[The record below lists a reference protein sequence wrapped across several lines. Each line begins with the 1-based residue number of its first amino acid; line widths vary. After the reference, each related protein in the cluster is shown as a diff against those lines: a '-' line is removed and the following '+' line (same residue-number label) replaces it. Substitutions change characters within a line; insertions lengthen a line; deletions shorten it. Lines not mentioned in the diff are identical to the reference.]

1 VPDRRRGADD
11 YRAALDEPQVAPV
24 VFLLVPTGCFAFD
37 EFGLGDGHFRPG
49 EQFLGFTAKLGG
61 LG

>member
-1 VPDRRRGADD
+1 
-11 YRAALDEPQVAPV
+11 VAPV